1 MRLLNRDGEIHYH
14 ESFLSA
20 RVADAWLWILM
31 SKLQWQEET
40 LFIAGR
46 NVRVP
51 RLTAWYG
58 TAAAKYRYSGA
69 THHPL
74 PWTQELLPLKDL
86 VESLSGF
93 SFNSV
98 LGNFYRNGN
107 DSIGWHAD
115 DERELGPRPLIASLS
130 LGAERT
136 FEIRHNGNGEILRM
150 PLHPGSL
157 LIMSGDFQ
165 SCWKHRIP
173 KDSAIQAPRINL
185 TFRNILSHS

>member
-14 ESFLSA
+14 ESFLAA
-20 RVADAWLWILM
+20 RMATEWLTIIM
-31 SKLQWQEET
+31 SSLQWQDET

-46 NVRVP
+46 RVSVP

-58 TAAAKYRYSGA
+58 SAAATYRYSGV

-74 PWTQELLPLKDL
+74 PWPEDLLALKDR
-86 VESLSGF
+86 VESIGGF

-98 LGNFYRNGN
+98 LANLYRNGS

-136 FEIRHNGNGEILRM
+136 FEIRHNQTREILRL
-150 PLHPGSL
+150 PLHSGSL

-173 KDSAIQAPRINL
+173 KERAILKPRINL
-185 TFRNILSHS
+185 TFRTILSQN